1 MKCIYGRQYFFLK
14 SNENQHFSSDEISF
28 RVNDSSFPTLCELWL
43 KNSRAILMKSNEA
56 SQRGDIALGQ

>member
-1 MKCIYGRQYFFLK
+1 MKFIYGRQYFFLK
-14 SNENQHFSSDEISF
+14 SNENQDFSSDEISF